1 MRHRVLSIV
10 LTAAL
15 CWTTASAGQQ
25 ARPSGAAPE
34 PQNPTFRLQVEVVE
48 MDVRVTDAKGNFVRN
63 LTKGDFQI
71 FEDGKEQTV
80 TTFSLVDI
88 PIEPSSQPVSRSSPI
103 EPDVQSNERRVDG
116 RAYVILLDDLNT
128 DPDRT
133 ARTRNAA
140 RQFIERHMGANDLMT
155 IVFTEANAPAQE
167 FTSNKRLLLSAVDT
181 FVGQEIPERTLPQPV
196 GPAAPAAAGPGADL
210 NNVPPNEPVFTAAG
224 GRENIS
230 SGRQVMRGL
239 TTVAAWLDGMTG
251 RKKAVVLITDGFPY
265 AIDDL
270 ALDTRFGLGRMN
282 LSVYAVDTN
291 QGGVQTATSQLTMIT
306 ESAGGFVV
314 MDNGDIG
321 RGFDRIVAENSLYY
335 QMGYNPVHPR
345 DGKFH
350 TIDVRVKRT
359 GVNVRARRGYTAPKG
374 DTPAAPVK
382 TAARASSPTLEA
394 LNSPIPLSDLRMRVV
409 ATPFR
414 SAAQASVVVGIEL
427 VGGDLPLDAAGPV
440 EISYLAVDAKGDEHG
455 LRTDRLTM
463 NFKAAMRTRAEQSGV
478 RVLKRMDLPPGRY
491 RLHVAAHDPV
501 SNRSGSLIHDL
512 EVPEFGKTNF
522 AVSGVALISKSG
534 AAMVTAHTDDQI
546 RSLLPGPP
554 SATRTFPRDDEISV
568 FAEVYDDG
576 AAPPH
581 QVEVVTTVRSA
592 DGDVVF
598 ESAEEH
604 ESSELQGARGAYRHT
619 TRIPLETFEPGNYSL
634 SLEARTSL
642 DANLEVARHVPF
654 TVMAVEPAR

>member
-1 MRHRVLSIV
+1 
-10 LTAAL
+10 
-15 CWTTASAGQQ
+15 
-25 ARPSGAAPE
+25 
-34 PQNPTFRLQVEVVE
+34 
-48 MDVRVTDAKGNFVRN
+48 
-63 LTKGDFQI
+63 
-71 FEDGKEQTV
+71 
-80 TTFSLVDI
+80 
-88 PIEPSSQPVSRSSPI
+88 
-103 EPDVQSNERRVDG
+103 
-116 RAYVILLDDLNT
+116 
-128 DPDRT
+128 
-133 ARTRNAA
+133 
-140 RQFIERHMGANDLMT
+140 
-155 IVFTEANAPAQE
+155 
-167 FTSNKRLLLSAVDT
+167 
-181 FVGQEIPERTLPQPV
+181 
-196 GPAAPAAAGPGADL
+196 
-210 NNVPPNEPVFTAAG
+210 
-224 GRENIS
+224 
-230 SGRQVMRGL
+230 MRGL

-265 AIDDL
+265 ALDDL
-270 ALDTRFGLGRMN
+270 ALDTRPGIGRMN

-291 QGGVQTATSQLTMIT
+291 QGAVQTATSQLTMLT

-335 QMGYNPVHPR
+335 QMAYYPVHPR

-350 TIDVRVKRT
+350 AIDVRVKRNDVKV
-359 GVNVRARRGYTAPKG
+359 GARRGYTAPKG
-374 DTPAAPVK
+374 DAPAAPVT
-382 TAARASSPTLEA
+382 TAARASSPTLAA

-414 SAAQASVVVGIEL
+414 AAAQASVVVGIEL
-427 VGGDLPLDAAGPV
+427 VGGDLPLDAGGPV

-463 NFKAAMRTRAEQSGV
+463 KFEAAMRTRAEQSGV
-478 RVLKRMDLPPGRY
+478 RVLELMDLPPGRY
-491 RLHVAAHDPV
+491 RLHVAAHNPV

-522 AVSGVALISKSG
+522 AVSGVALISKFG
-534 AAMVTAHTDDQI
+534 AAMVTAHADEQI
-546 RSLLPGPP
+546 RSMLPGPP
-554 SATRTFPRDDEISV
+554 SATRTFSQDDEIAV

-598 ESAEEH
+598 ENAEEH

-619 TRIPLETFEPGNYSL
+619 TRIPLWTFKPGNYSL

-642 DANLEVARHVPF
+642 DANLEVSRHVPF
-654 TVMAVEPAR
+654 TVTAAEPAR

>member
-15 CWTTASAGQQ
+15 CCTTASAGQQ
-25 ARPSGAAPE
+25 VRPSGAAPE
-34 PQNPTFRLQVEVVE
+34 PQNPTFRLQIEVVE

-63 LTKGDFQI
+63 LTKDDFQI

-116 RAYVILLDDLNT
+116 RAYVMLLDDLNT
-128 DPDRT
+128 HPDRT
-133 ARTRNAA
+133 ARTKNAA
-140 RQFIERHMGANDLMT
+140 RRFIERHLGANDLMA
-155 IVFTEANAPAQE
+155 IVFTQADAPAQE

-181 FVGQEIPERTLPQPV
+181 FMGQEIPERTLPQPV
-196 GPAAPAAAGPGADL
+196 GPANPFSIASD
-210 NNVPPNEPVFTAAG
+210 EPVFTAAG
-224 GRENIS
+224 GREFAS

-239 TTVAAWLDGMTG
+239 TSVAARLDGITG

-265 AIDDL
+265 GLDEL
-270 ALDTRFGLGRMN
+270 TVDTRPGIGRMN
-282 LSVYAVDTN
+282 LSVYAVDMN
-291 QGGVQTATSQLTMIT
+291 QGAVQTATSQLTMLT

-321 RGFDRIVAENSLYY
+321 RGFDRIVVENSLYY
-335 QMGYNPVHPR
+335 QMAYNPAHPR

-350 TIDVRVKRT
+350 AIDVHVRRNGVK
-359 GVNVRARRGYTAPKG
+359 VQARRGYTAPKG
-374 DTPAAPVK
+374 DAPAAPVT
-382 TAARASSPTLEA
+382 TAARASSPTLAA

-414 SAAQASVVVGIEL
+414 AAAQASVVVGIEL
-427 VGGDLPLDAAGPV
+427 VGGDLPLDAGGPV

-463 NFKAAMRTRAEQSGV
+463 NFEAAMRTRAEQSGV
-478 RVLKRMDLPPGRY
+478 RVLKGMDLPPGRY

-501 SNRSGSLIHDL
+501 RNRSGSLIHDL

-534 AAMVTAHTDDQI
+534 AAMITAHADEQI
-546 RSLLPGPP
+546 RSMLPGPP

-592 DGDVVF
+592 DGNVVF

-654 TVMAVEPAR
+654 TVTAVEPAR

>member
-1 MRHRVLSIV
+1 
-10 LTAAL
+10 
-15 CWTTASAGQQ
+15 
-25 ARPSGAAPE
+25 
-34 PQNPTFRLQVEVVE
+34 
-48 MDVRVTDAKGNFVRN
+48 
-63 LTKGDFQI
+63 
-71 FEDGKEQTV
+71 
-80 TTFSLVDI
+80 
-88 PIEPSSQPVSRSSPI
+88 
-103 EPDVQSNERRVDG
+103 
-116 RAYVILLDDLNT
+116 
-128 DPDRT
+128 
-133 ARTRNAA
+133 
-140 RQFIERHMGANDLMT
+140 
-155 IVFTEANAPAQE
+155 
-167 FTSNKRLLLSAVDT
+167 
-181 FVGQEIPERTLPQPV
+181 
-196 GPAAPAAAGPGADL
+196 
-210 NNVPPNEPVFTAAG
+210 
-224 GRENIS
+224 
-230 SGRQVMRGL
+230 MRGL

-265 AIDDL
+265 DSIDDL
-270 ALDTRFGLGRMN
+270 ALDTRPGIGRMN

-291 QGGVQTATSQLTMIT
+291 QGAVQTATSQLTMLT

-335 QMGYNPVHPR
+335 QMAYNPVHPR

-350 TIDVRVKRT
+350 AIDVRVKRN
-359 GVNVRARRGYTAPKG
+359 GVKVRARRGYTAPKG
-374 DTPAAPVK
+374 DAPAAPVT
-382 TAARASSPTLEA
+382 TAARASSPTLAA

-427 VGGDLPLDAAGPV
+427 VGGDLPLDAGGPV

-463 NFKAAMRTRAEQSGV
+463 NFEAAMRTRAEQSGV
-478 RVLKRMDLPPGRY
+478 RVLERMDLPPGRY

-501 SNRSGSLIHDL
+501 RNRSGSLIHDL

-546 RSLLPGPP
+546 RSMLPGPP

-654 TVMAVEPAR
+654 TVTAVEPAR